1 MRPVLQGKEY
11 SMSGKRSRKGRIDH
25 RKSETRDRL
34 EKRMG
39 EVGFV
44 PSTQKAYL
52 REYDKF
58 VASSGADAGKTATRK
73 DARAYLAELKRGG
86 ASATIYSHA
95 AAALRFLFEAVRD
108 ESWEPP
114 VSPLRRRMI
123 EDMQLARF
131 SKKTQASYFRAVMG
145 LALYYNLS
153 PNQLDTEQI
162 RRYFVHL
169 TCERKLARATVTI
182 ALCGIKYF
190 YEKTLKRDWSLTG
203 VPVPKRAKTVPVV
216 LSRAQVDAI
225 LSKLREV
232 RHRTC
237 LTVTYAC
244 GLRLGEACRVRVS
257 DIDRVRGL
265 LHVRGKGA
273 RERYVPL
280 PEVLLPLMENCWLSH
295 RNPEW
300 LFPWV
305 GRGGRQGRITD
316 KHVPRSSV
324 QQAFRK
330 ALQASGIRKKVSVHS
345 LRHAYATHLM
355 EANVPL
361 PQIQMWLGHAS
372 PSTTRIYAHLTER
385 TAQASAQVVDKVMSG
400 LDHLA

>member
-1 MRPVLQGKEY
+1 
-11 SMSGKRSRKGRIDH
+11 
-25 RKSETRDRL
+25 
-34 EKRMG
+34 
-39 EVGFV
+39 
-44 PSTQKAYL
+44 
-52 REYDKF
+52 
-58 VASSGADAGKTATRK
+58 
-73 DARAYLAELKRGG
+73 
-86 ASATIYSHA
+86 
-95 AAALRFLFEAVRD
+95 
-108 ESWEPP
+108 
-114 VSPLRRRMI
+114 
-123 EDMQLARF
+123 
-131 SKKTQASYFRAVMG
+131 
-145 LALYYNLS
+145 
-153 PNQLDTEQI
+153 
-162 RRYFVHL
+162 
-169 TCERKLARATVTI
+169 VTI
-182 ALCGIKYF
+182 ALCGIKFF
-190 YEKTLKRDWSLTG
+190 YEKTLKRDWSLTD
-203 VPVPKRAKTVPVV
+203 VPVPKREKKVPVV
-216 LSRAQVDAI
+216 LTRSQVNAI
-225 LSKLREV
+225 LSQLREV

-237 LTVTYAC
+237 LALTYAC

-280 PEVLLPLMENCWLSH
+280 PEVIIPLLEKCWLSH

-316 KHVPRSSV
+316 RHVPLSSV

-330 ALQASGIRKKVSVHS
+330 ALKTSRVRKKVSVHS

-385 TAQASAQVVDKVMSG
+385 TAQASAQIVDKVMDG